1 MLHLLQSHH
10 HVAGRSHVYL
20 AIGLLVH
27 LHLSEVFGCVEAR
40 AQRSL
45 RLRLIDHVELL
56 TRRLMV
62 FVYALLY
69 SGRRALLLLLLLL
82 LLEVVFMTG
91 CCFLTVD
98 LHLEARPLK
107 FVLGV
112 EHALL
117 QVAHLLLLTLGLADA
132 ERGDALALL
141 ARHHR

>member
-27 LHLSEVFGCVEAR
+27 LHLAEVFGCVEAR

-82 LLEVVFMTG
+82 LFVVVFMNG
-91 CCFLTVD
+91 CFLTVD